1 MAAVVRGRSEARSDS
16 NARTG
21 STIPMTRN
29 RTAFTAAI
37 SNRLDT
43 SVTTVDCPAAH
54 DAADATWSP
63 VAQPEVT
70 G

>member
-1 MAAVVRGRSEARSDS
+1 
-16 NARTG
+16 
-21 STIPMTRN
+21 MTRN

-37 SNRLDT
+37 SSRLDT

-54 DAADATWSP
+54 DTADATWSP
-63 VAQPEVT
+63 ATRLEVI